1 LASDGTDTST
11 PALVRLIA
19 QSLNRRARIFPFPIS
34 VLRFLAAVFGKSSA
48 IDKLTGSLSVDI
60 SHTTNTLNWR
70 PPFSIEAEIAKAV
83 K

>member
-1 LASDGTDTST
+1 
-11 PALVRLIA
+11 
-19 QSLNRRARIFPFPIS
+19 
-34 VLRFLAAVFGKSSA
+34 
-48 IDKLTGSLSVDI
+48 LTGSLSVDI